1 MMACRLA
8 TLDDNTALNRLR
20 MQKMAADYCHASNAG
35 IGPEEI
41 YENFQSYTAKNVS
54 QPDVWLVLDGP
65 LAVGFMLTY
74 PVEVDGKEGIQIA
87 HGYLDPK
94 YASTRVSKASLEQVE
109 ELSRAN
115 GYKFVSC
122 VTSHDPNVY
131 ARWIGRA
138 GYRRDYTAFVKE
150 I

>member
-1 MMACRLA
+1 MMYCRPA
-8 TLDDNTALNRLR
+8 TLADNTPLNRLR
-20 MQKMAADYCHASNAG
+20 MKAMTEDYCKASNAG
-35 IGPEEI
+35 IAPEEI
-41 YENFQSYTAKNVS
+41 YEDFQGYSAKNIS
-54 QPDVWLVLDGP
+54 QPDVWLVLDDSV
-65 LAVGFMLTY
+65 AVGFMLTY
-74 PVEVDGKEGIQIA
+74 PVDVDGKLGIQIA
-87 HGYLDPK
+87 HGYLDPR
-94 YASTRVSKASLEQVE
+94 YASTKVSKASLEQVE
-109 ELSRAN
+109 QLSRAN

>member
-1 MMACRLA
+1 MISCSLA
-8 TLDDNTALNRLR
+8 TLEDNTPLNRLR
-20 MQKMAADYCHASNAG
+20 MKAMAEAYCVSSNAG
-35 IGPEEI
+35 IKPRQI
-41 YENFQSYTAKNVS
+41 YEAFQGYTARNIS
-54 QPDVWLVLDGP
+54 QPDVWLVRDDSYLI
-65 LAVGFMLTY
+65 GFMLTS
-74 PVEVDGKEGIQIA
+74 PVEVDGREGIQIE

-94 YASTRVSKASLEQVE
+94 YASTRISRASLEQVE
-109 ELSRAN
+109 ELSRSN
-115 GYKFVSC
+115 GYQFVSC